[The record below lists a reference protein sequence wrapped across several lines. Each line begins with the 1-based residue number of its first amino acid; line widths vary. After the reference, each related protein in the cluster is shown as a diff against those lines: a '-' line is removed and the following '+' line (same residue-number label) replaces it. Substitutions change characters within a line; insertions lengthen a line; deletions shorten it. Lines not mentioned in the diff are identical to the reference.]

1 MKSRLALILFVSTL
15 IFAGNQVGAQ
25 IQVTQSAGA
34 KLTNQ
39 GSTTVDFVLDPR
51 DNPNEQHKLYSISEQ
66 ATGTYVAAASG
77 SYICDVPAQ
86 LVLDPG
92 PYTFAMG
99 SLGGNSF
106 DVLANGGEQT
116 WQLYYGKPDVAVLEG
131 ATGAGLLTA
140 GLCCMGVA
148 FALNN
153 PNLGPT
159 WGWTGL
165 ALTVAGTVAAL
176 LSIPNFPAAKL
187 VSQTR

>member
-106 DVLANGGEQT
+106 DVLANGGEQH
-116 WQLYYGKPDVAVLEG
+116 
-131 ATGAGLLTA
+131 
-140 GLCCMGVA
+140 
-148 FALNN
+148 
-153 PNLGPT
+153 
-159 WGWTGL
+159 
-165 ALTVAGTVAAL
+165 VAAL
-176 LSIPNFPAAKL
+176 LWQAGCCGIRRGDRRGVTDRRAVLHGSCL
-187 VSQTR
+187 RVE